1 LKEGSDLPF
10 GFLMA
15 MLLPHLVGEAVFLE
29 PERVGEL
36 LYPMVGAD
44 FFAVTAADL
53 KTPRTIALFWEFF
66 DALNAELSLKIPL
79 SIGDAGL
86 TDEQI
91 KRVQSRLASGSIDDH
106 VARILEGARHGAT
119 TIDI

>member
-1 LKEGSDLPF
+1 
-10 GFLMA
+10 
-15 MLLPHLVGEAVFLE
+15 
-29 PERVGEL
+29 
-36 LYPMVGAD
+36 
-44 FFAVTAADL
+44 
-53 KTPRTIALFWEFF
+53 
-66 DALNAELSLKIPL
+66 LKIPL